1 MKLKQE
7 LQQRTLQRLSPQ
19 QIQVIRLLE
28 LNAVELEERIKQEVI
43 DNPALDETDDEK
55 TAKETAAEEGGDNSE
70 DGGDG
75 ESSDDGDIS
84 LGDYLSEDDIP
95 DYKIEQY
102 ERAQEE
108 SQPRELPFVGGSS
121 IHEHLLQQLGM
132 QELDEQDEKIAEYI
146 IGNIDDDGYLRR
158 PLSAISDDL
167 IFQVG
172 IDADN
177 GKLQELF
184 SMIRSFDPAGVGA
197 TDLQD
202 CLKLQ
207 IEREKESST
216 KRNAEK
222 IITEHFDAFIKK
234 HYDKIQKQLGISSQ
248 ELKDAIRAITLL
260 NPKPGNIWNSSYSDS
275 GNHVIPDFIVESDDN
290 EQSFTLNNSNIPE
303 LKVSPEYV
311 RMYEDYQGN
320 RENRTKERRDALM
333 FVKQKLDSAQWF
345 INAIKQRQE
354 TLINTFRAI
363 MAIQKDYFATG
374 EEHDLRPMIL
384 KDVASLTGYDI
395 SPISRAINGKYAQT
409 PFGIIPLKYLF
420 SESMQNS
427 SGEEISS
434 REIKKI
440 LAELVAAEDKSKPLS
455 DDELCARLHENGYR
469 IARRT
474 VAKYREQAGIP
485 VARLRKEL

>member
-28 LNAVELEERIKQEVI
+28 LNTVELEERIKQEVI
-43 DNPALDETDDEK
+43 DNPALDETNEGYEEK
-55 TAKETAAEEGGDNSE
+55 ESISVDGADNE
-70 DGGDG
+70 NDG
-75 ESSDDGDIS
+75 ETNTDEDIT

-102 ERAQEE
+102 ERKQEE
-108 SQPRELPFVGGSS
+108 SQQREIPFTGGTS
-121 IHEHLLQQLGM
+121 IHEYLLQQLGM
-132 QELDEQDEKIAEYI
+132 QDLNEQDEKIAEYI

-158 PLSAISDDL
+158 PLASISDDL

-172 IDADN
+172 IDVSN
-177 GKLQELF
+177 EKLQELLA
-184 SMIRSFDPAGVGA
+184 MIRTFDPAGIGA

-202 CLKLQ
+202 CLELQ
-207 IEREKESST
+207 IEREKECEAT
-216 KRNAEK
+216 INAKK
-222 IITEHFDAFIKK
+222 IITENFDSFIKK
-234 HYDKIQKQLGISSQ
+234 HYDKIQKQLGISD
-248 ELKDAIRAITLL
+248 EALKEAIRTITLL
-260 NPKPGNIWNSSYSDS
+260 NPKPGNMWNTSYSDS
-275 GNHVIPDFIVESDDN
+275 GNHIIPDFIVENIDG
-290 EQSFTLNNSNIPE
+290 EQNFTLNNSNIPE
-303 LKVSPEYV
+303 LKVSPEYIK
-311 RMYEDYQGN
+311 MCEDYQN
-320 RENRTKERRDALM
+320 NKKNRTKERRDALL

-363 MAIQKDYFATG
+363 LTLQKEYFATG

-384 KDVASLTGYDI
+384 KDVAALTGYDI
-395 SPISRAINGKYAQT
+395 STISRTINGKYVQSS
-409 PFGIIPLKYLF
+409 FGIFPLKYLF
-420 SESMQNS
+420 SESMQNN
-427 SGEEISS
+427 SGEEVSS

-440 LAELVAAEDKSKPLS
+440 LSELVSSENKKRPLS
-455 DDELCARLHENGYR
+455 DDELCSLLQEKGYK

>member
-28 LNAVELEERIKQEVI
+28 LNTVELEERIKQEVI
-43 DNPALDETDDEK
+43 DNPALDETDEE
-55 TAKETAAEEGGDNSE
+55 TSGRETAAAD
-70 DGGDG
+70 DTADG
-75 ESSDDGDIS
+75 EEREKENGEDDIS

-102 ERAQEE
+102 ERKQEE
-108 SQPRELPFVGGSS
+108 SQPREIPFAGGSS
-121 IHEHLLQQLGM
+121 IHEYLLQQLGM
-132 QELDEQDEKIAEYI
+132 QDLDEQDEKIAEYI

-158 PLSAISDDL
+158 PLASISDDL

-177 GKLQELF
+177 EKLQKLF
-184 SMIRSFDPAGVGA
+184 TRIRTFDPAGVGA

-202 CLKLQ
+202 CLALQ
-207 IEREKESST
+207 ISREKESEAT
-216 KRNAEK
+216 RNATK
-222 IITEHFDAFIKK
+222 IITGYFEPFIKK
-234 HYDKIQKQLGISSQ
+234 HYDKIQKQLGISD
-248 ELKDAIRAITLL
+248 EALKEAIKTITQL
-260 NPKPGNIWNSSYSDS
+260 NPKPGNIWNTSYGDN
-275 GNHVIPDFIVESDDN
+275 GNRVIPDFIVESNDG

-320 RENRTKERRDALM
+320 KENRTKERRDALL

-363 MAIQKDYFATG
+363 LSIQKEYFATG

-384 KDVASLTGYDI
+384 KDVAALTGYDI
-395 SPISRAINGKYAQT
+395 STISRTINGKYVQT
-409 PFGIIPLKYLF
+409 PFGIFPLKYLF

-440 LAELVAAEDKSKPLS
+440 LTELVAEEDKQRPLS
-455 DDELCARLHENGYR
+455 DDELCNRLQQKGYK

>member
-28 LNAVELEERIKQEVI
+28 LNTVELEERIKQEVI
-43 DNPALDETDDEK
+43 DNPALDETDEGYDEE
-55 TAKETAAEEGGDNSE
+55 KEPIS
-70 DGGDG
+70 GDG
-75 ESSDDGDIS
+75 EDNGNDGEAGTDEDIT

-102 ERAQEE
+102 ERRQDE
-108 SQPRELPFVGGSS
+108 SQQREIPFTGGSS
-121 IHEHLLQQLGM
+121 IHEYLLQQLGM
-132 QELDEQDEKIAEYI
+132 QDLSEQDEKIAEYI

-158 PLSAISDDL
+158 PLASISDDL

-172 IDADN
+172 IDVSN
-177 GKLQELF
+177 EKLQELLAL
-184 SMIRSFDPAGVGA
+184 IRTFDPAGVGA
-197 TDLQD
+197 VDLQD

-207 IEREKESST
+207 IEREKESEAT
-216 KRNAEK
+216 TNAKK
-222 IITEHFDAFIKK
+222 IITENFDSFIKK
-234 HYDKIQKQLGISSQ
+234 HYDKIQKQLGISD
-248 ELKDAIRAITLL
+248 EALKEAIHTITLL
-260 NPKPGNIWNSSYSDS
+260 NPKPGNMWNTSYGDS
-275 GNHVIPDFIVESDDN
+275 GNHVIPDFIVENTDGG
-290 EQSFTLNNSNIPE
+290 QSFTLNNSNIPE
-303 LKVSPEYV
+303 LKVSPEYIK
-311 RMYEDYQGN
+311 MCDDYQN
-320 RENRTKERRDALM
+320 NKENRTKERRDALL

-354 TLINTFRAI
+354 TLIKTFEAI
-363 MAIQKDYFATG
+363 LTLQKEYFATG

-384 KDVASLTGYDI
+384 KDVAALTGYDI
-395 SPISRAINGKYAQT
+395 STISRTINGKYVQT
-409 PFGIIPLKYLF
+409 SFGIFPLKYLF
-420 SESMQNS
+420 SESMQNN
-427 SGEEISS
+427 SGEEVSS

-440 LAELVAAEDKSKPLS
+440 LSELVSSEDKKRPLS
-455 DDELCARLHENGYR
+455 DDELCSRLQEKGYK

>member
-28 LNAVELEERIKQEVI
+28 LNTVELEERIKQEVI
-43 DNPALDETDDEK
+43 DNPALDEADDEK
-55 TAKETAAEEGGDNSE
+55 GEKEASGEAGQDNGEAEEGENNE
-70 DGGDG
+70 DDL
-75 ESSDDGDIS
+75 S
-84 LGDYLSEDDIP
+84 LGDYLNEDDIP

-102 ERAQEE
+102 ERTQEE
-108 SQPRELPFVGGSS
+108 SQQREIPFVGGSS
-121 IHEHLLQQLGM
+121 IHEYLLQQLGM

-158 PLSAISDDL
+158 PLSSISDDL

-172 IDADN
+172 IDADSE
-177 GKLQELF
+177 KLQKLF
-184 SMIRSFDPAGVGA
+184 ALIRTFDPAGVGA
-197 TDLQD
+197 TNLQD

-207 IEREKESST
+207 IEREKESET
-216 KRNAEK
+216 KQNAEK
-222 IITEHFDAFIKK
+222 IITEHFDSFIKK
-234 HYDKIQKQLGISSQ
+234 HYDKIQRQLGISEQ
-248 ELKDAIRAITLL
+248 ALKDAIRAITLL
-260 NPKPGNIWNSSYSDS
+260 NPKPGNIWNSSYSDG
-275 GNHVIPDFIVESDDN
+275 GNHVIPDIIVENIDG
-290 EQSFTLNNSNIPE
+290 EPTFTLNNSNIPE

-311 RMYEDYQGN
+311 RMYEDYQRN
-320 RENRTKERRDALM
+320 KENRTKKRRDALL
-333 FVKQKLDSAQWF
+333 FVKQKLDSALWF

-354 TLINTFRAI
+354 TLVNTFRAI
-363 MAIQKDYFATG
+363 LAIQKEYFATG

-384 KDVASLTGYDI
+384 KDVATITGYDI
-395 SPISRAINGKYAQT
+395 STISRTINGKYVQT

-427 SGEEISS
+427 SGEEVSS

-440 LAELVAAEDKSKPLS
+440 LTELVASEDKSKPMS
-455 DDELCARLHENGYR
+455 DDELCTRLQDKGYR